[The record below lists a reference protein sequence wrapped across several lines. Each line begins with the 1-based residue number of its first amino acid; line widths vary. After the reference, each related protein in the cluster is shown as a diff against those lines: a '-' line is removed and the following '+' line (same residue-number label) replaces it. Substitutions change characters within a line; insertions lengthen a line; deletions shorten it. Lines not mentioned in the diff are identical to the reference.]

1 MSIQAVIFDFGGVL
15 CHFPPRSAFADL
27 GRRAGVDPELFIRT
41 FWGHRIPY
49 DRGEMTPAEY
59 WSAIGRDTGREF
71 SAAQV
76 EEFRRIDVGFW
87 SDFDRAMVAWA
98 DRLRE
103 SGRKIALLSNLP
115 RDLGEHLRRVDGFL
129 SRFDQ
134 VTYSYE
140 VGAVKPEAAIYKH
153 CLEGLGV
160 EPGSALFLDDREDN
174 VRGAEALGV
183 RGFVYG
189 GSRAFAAADFALPE

>member
-1 MSIQAVIFDFGGVL
+1 MTIQAVIFDFGGVL
-15 CHFPPRSAFADL
+15 CRFPPRSAFVEL
-27 GRRAGVDPELFIRT
+27 GRKAGVEPELFIRT

-59 WSAIGRDTGREF
+59 WAAIGRDTGREF
-71 SAAQV
+71 TREQV

-87 SDFDRAMVAWA
+87 SDFDTAMIGWA
-98 DRLRE
+98 DRTRA

-115 RDLGEHLRRVDGFL
+115 QDLGEHLRGVGDFL
-129 SRFDQ
+129 RRFDR

-140 VGAVKPEAAIYKH
+140 VGAVKPEASIYRH

-160 EPGSALFLDDREDN
+160 EPARALFLDDREDN
-174 VRGAEALGV
+174 VRGAEELGI

-189 GSRAFAAADFALPE
+189 GSRAFRAADFDLPE